1 MENYT
6 LQKMRKDLN
15 NGFGLYFNYN
25 QNRYLIYKV
34 SDNCYSQE
42 LITIKE
48 KSPHAR
54 LNLISD
60 KALKEMFPFMEEF
73 EYKS

>member
-1 MENYT
+1 MENYN
-6 LQKMRKDLN
+6 LDKMKADLN

-25 QNRYLIYKV
+25 NNRYLIHKV

-54 LNLISD
+54 LNLISE
-60 KALKEMFPFMEEF
+60 KALKEMFPFMTDI
-73 EYKS
+73 EYKV

>member
-6 LQKMRKDLN
+6 LEKMKIDLS

-25 QNRYLIYKV
+25 NNRYLIYKV

-42 LITIKE
+42 LVTIKE

-60 KALKEMFPFMEEF
+60 KALKEMYPFMKDI
-73 EYKS
+73 EYKT

>member
-1 MENYT
+1 MEDYT
-6 LQKMRKDLN
+6 LDRMKQDLD
-15 NGFGLYFNYN
+15 NGFGLYFDYN
-25 QNRYLIYKV
+25 NNRYLVFKV

-54 LNLISD
+54 HSLISS
-60 KALKEMFPFMEEF
+60 KALKEMFPFMSEF
-73 EYKS
+73 EYKA

>member
-6 LQKMRKDLN
+6 LEKMEMDLN

-25 QNRYLIYKV
+25 NNRYLIYKV
-34 SDNCYSQE
+34 SNNCYSQR

-48 KSPHAR
+48 KSPHAC
-54 LNLISD
+54 LNLISY
-60 KALKEMFPFMEEF
+60 KVLKEMVPFMADI
-73 EYKS
+73 EYKI

>member
-1 MENYT
+1 MESYT

-25 QNRYLIYKV
+25 HNRYLIHKV

>member
-1 MENYT
+1 MKDYT
-6 LQKMRKDLN
+6 LEKMKEDLS
-15 NGFGLYFNYN
+15 NGFGLYFDYN
-25 QNRYLIYKV
+25 NNRYLIHKV
-34 SDNCYSQE
+34 SDNCYSQK

-60 KALKEMFPFMEEF
+60 KALKEMFPFMTDI
-73 EYKS
+73 EYKA

>member
-6 LQKMRKDLN
+6 LEKMIKDLN

>member
-6 LQKMRKDLN
+6 LEKMRKDLN

-25 QNRYLIYKV
+25 HNRYLIHKV

-60 KALKEMFPFMEEF
+60 KILKEMFPFMEEF
-73 EYKS
+73 EYKV

>member
-6 LQKMRKDLN
+6 LEKMRKDLN

>member
-1 MENYT
+1 MEDYT
-6 LQKMRKDLN
+6 LEKMKEDLN

-25 QNRYLIYKV
+25 KNRYLIHKV

-42 LITIKE
+42 LVTIEE

-54 LNLISD
+54 LSLISD
-60 KALKEMFPFMEEF
+60 KTLKEMFKFMSEF
-73 EYKS
+73 EYKA

>member
-6 LQKMRKDLN
+6 LEKMRKDLN
-15 NGFGLYFNYN
+15 NGFVLYFNYN

>member
-25 QNRYLIYKV
+25 HNRYLIHKV